1 MECIQVVYTENLHCN
16 LNVGSTQCVQ
26 KYNVKSGVPVQ
37 CHVYL
42 VVLDNVQDV
51 LPKLCGRLSTVLH
64 TIVQMDFGTFA

>member
-26 KYNVKSGVPVQ
+26 KYNVKSGI
-37 CHVYL
+37 HDIYL

-64 TIVQMDFGTFA
+64 TVLQMDFGTFA